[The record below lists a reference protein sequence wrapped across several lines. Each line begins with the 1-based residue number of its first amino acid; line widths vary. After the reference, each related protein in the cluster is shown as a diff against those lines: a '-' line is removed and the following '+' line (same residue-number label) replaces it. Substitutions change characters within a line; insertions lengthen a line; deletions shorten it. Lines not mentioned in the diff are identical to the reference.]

1 MRHLRTNRRRFAVE
15 EAAMFN
21 WFDLMRQAQ
30 TSAALASLAQ
40 QFNLSG
46 DQTQKTMAAFMPAF
60 AMGLQH
66 ATASNDPARLFQSMM
81 SGAYQNF
88 WQAAGNPFT
97 PQAQQEGRRL
107 LDQLFGSDEVSRRV
121 AHQAADYAGTS
132 TETMQ
137 QLLPLLAGIMAG
149 GMSQWMTAHAQAIQS
164 LASSK
169 DDAKDKSS
177 SANPWADLWAGWMTA
192 TAPEKKHANPFED
205 MMASVLKSPP
215 PKVQEEETLSSAS
228 FDGMMEKGRE
238 MQLQY
243 LASLQSIF
251 SDAWKTD
258 SSKP

>member
-1 MRHLRTNRRRFAVE
+1 
-15 EAAMFN
+15 MFN

-30 TSAALASLAQ
+30 ASAALASLAQ

-66 ATASNDPARLFQSMM
+66 ATTSSDPAHLFQSMM

-107 LDQLFGSDEVSRRV
+107 LDQIFGSDEVSRRV
-121 AHQAADYAGTS
+121 AHQAADYAGIN

-137 QLLPLLAGIMAG
+137 QLLPILAGIMAG
-149 GMSQWMTAHAQAIQS
+149 GMSQWMTAHAQALQS
-164 LASSK
+164 FASSK
-169 DDAKDKSS
+169 DNAKEKPGI
-177 SANPWADLWAGWMTA
+177 ANPWADLWAGWMTA
-192 TAPEKKHANPFED
+192 TNPEKKHANPFED
-205 MMASVLKSPP
+205 MMASVLKAPP
-215 PKVQEEETLSSAS
+215 PKAPEEEPPSSAS
-228 FDGMMEKGRE
+228 FDDMMEKGRE

-258 SSKP
+258 PPKR